1 MLITNLKHG
10 FDIISSF
17 VDKKNRHKIV
27 FEKHWNRSF
36 IMKAYLANGLFSLG
50 DRLVNEQ
57 LAAAIREAVPGIELY
72 VPQENDAI
80 NDKAAYADSLAIAQA
95 DLEMLQNS
103 DVLVAVLDGV
113 EIDSGVAAEIGAF
126 AMLNRPIVGVFT
138 DVRQQ
143 GRDNMMKI
151 EALVHDGVEN
161 QFVYRNL
168 FVIGLIKRTGV
179 ITTSIAEAVKA
190 VETYKK

>member
-1 MLITNLKHG
+1 
-10 FDIISSF
+10 
-17 VDKKNRHKIV
+17 
-27 FEKHWNRSF
+27 
-36 IMKAYLANGLFSLG
+36 MKAYLANGLFSLG

-80 NDKAAYADSLAIAQA
+80 NDKTAYADSLAIAQA

-151 EALVHDGVEN
+151 EALVRDGMEN

-179 ITTSIAEAVKA
+179 ITTSIAEAVQA
-190 VETYKK
+190 VEKYKK

>member
-1 MLITNLKHG
+1 
-10 FDIISSF
+10 
-17 VDKKNRHKIV
+17 
-27 FEKHWNRSF
+27 
-36 IMKAYLANGLFSLG
+36 MKAYLANGLFSLG

-57 LAAAIREAVPGIELY
+57 LAVAIRDAISSIELY

-80 NDKAAYADSLAIAQA
+80 NDKTAYADSLAIAQA
-95 DLEMLQNS
+95 DLEMLQKS

-126 AMLNRPIVGVFT
+126 AMLNRPIIGVFT

-143 GRDNMMKI
+143 GRDNMQKI
-151 EALVHDGVEN
+151 EALVRDGIEN

-168 FVIGLIKRTGV
+168 FVVGLIKRNGI
-179 ITTSIAEAVKA
+179 ITTSIEEAVKA
-190 VETYKK
+190 IQKFNK

>member
-1 MLITNLKHG
+1 
-10 FDIISSF
+10 
-17 VDKKNRHKIV
+17 
-27 FEKHWNRSF
+27 
-36 IMKAYLANGLFSLG
+36 MKAYLANGLFSLG
-50 DRLVNEQ
+50 DRLVNER
-57 LAAAIREAVPGIELY
+57 LASAIRQAIPEIELY

-80 NDKAAYADSLAIAQA
+80 NDKTAYADSLAIAEA
-95 DLEMLQNS
+95 DLAMLQKS

-143 GRDNMMKI
+143 GRENMMKI
-151 EALVHDGVEN
+151 EALIRDGIEN

-168 FVIGLIKRTGV
+168 FVIGLIKRNGV
-179 ITTSIAEAVKA
+179 ITTSINDAVLA
-190 VETYKK
+190 VQELQQ

>member
-1 MLITNLKHG
+1 
-10 FDIISSF
+10 
-17 VDKKNRHKIV
+17 
-27 FEKHWNRSF
+27 
-36 IMKAYLANGLFSLG
+36 MKAYLANGLFSLG

-80 NDKAAYADSLAIAQA
+80 NDKTSYADSLAIAQA

-151 EALVHDGVEN
+151 EALVRDGIEN

-179 ITTSIAEAVKA
+179 ITTSIAEAVRA
-190 VETYKK
+190 VEKYKK